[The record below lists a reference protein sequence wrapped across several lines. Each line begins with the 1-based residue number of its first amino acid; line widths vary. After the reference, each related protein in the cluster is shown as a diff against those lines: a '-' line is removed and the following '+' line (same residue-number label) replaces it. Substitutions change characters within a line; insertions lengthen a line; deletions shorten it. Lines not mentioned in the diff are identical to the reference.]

1 MMQADDELLRG
12 LLLLG
17 PTGSGKTPL
26 GDCIE
31 ARGWLGCRCVHF
43 DFGEQLRQVAA
54 GIVRP
59 EGLSAADRA
68 FVVEV
73 LESGALLED
82 EKFYIAECI
91 LRAFIRRKGF
101 GEGDCAVL
109 NGLPRHVGQ
118 AVRVDRTVRMEWVLD
133 LQCAPEVV
141 HRRIRTDAGGD
152 RTGRVD
158 DEAELVVRKLEIFR
172 ARTAPLLD
180 YYRAQGTRVVE
191 VVVEEGT
198 QPVDIWNRFHV

>member
-1 MMQADDELLRG
+1 MMQVNDELLRG

-31 ARGWLGCRCVHF
+31 RRGWQGYRCVHF
-43 DFGEQLRQVAA
+43 DFGYQLRQVAV

-82 EKFYIAECI
+82 EQFYIAECI
-91 LRAFIRRKGF
+91 LRAFIRRKGL
-101 GEGDCAVL
+101 GEGGCVVL
-109 NGLPRHVGQ
+109 NGLPRHAGQ
-118 AVRVDRTVRMEWVLD
+118 AARMERTVRVEWVLD
-133 LQCAPEVV
+133 LQCAPGVV
-141 HRRIRTDAGGD
+141 HHRIRTDAGGD
-152 RTGRVD
+152 RVGRVD
-158 DEAELVVRKLEIFR
+158 DEAELVARKLEIFR
-172 ARTAPLLD
+172 ARTEPLLD
-180 YYRAQGTRVVE
+180 YYRALGTRMVVAE
-191 VVVEEGT
+191 VEGET
-198 QPVDIWNRFHV
+198 QPEDIWSRLHV